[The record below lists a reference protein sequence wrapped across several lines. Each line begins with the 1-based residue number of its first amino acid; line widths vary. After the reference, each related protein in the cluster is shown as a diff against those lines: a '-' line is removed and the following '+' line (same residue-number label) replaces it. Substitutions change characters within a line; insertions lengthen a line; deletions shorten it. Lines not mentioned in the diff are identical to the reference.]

1 MQKLREIL
9 FNSKVL
15 PLHCTVVYVCECRL
29 PALNRGEQSVSR
41 SGRFTPEERAHG
53 AHINGGWV
61 CHSASVDT
69 CHRTGKYVYLARA
82 YLANYELAPESAD
95 SKVKFC
101 LYFSIHSS
109 NILEGI
115 ASLES

>member
-1 MQKLREIL
+1 MLFAFLQFYIQVSISYTEMQKLREIL
-9 FNSKVL
+9 FNGKVL

-29 PALNRGEQSVSR
+29 PALNRGGKSLSR

-69 CHRTGKYVYLARA
+69 CHRTGKYVYLGC
-82 YLANYELAPESAD
+82 ANCAICQLTPESAH
-95 SKVKFC
+95 SKVKF
-101 LYFSIHSS
+101 
-109 NILEGI
+109 
-115 ASLES
+115 